1 MLGHNIYCVT
11 SFLRALSSQ
20 ALVLIEL
27 VIEQLSSL
35 VLVPCTRVLVLG
47 LPEMCLHEEEGVEA
61 LRWIYREGF
70 KLTLLDSV
78 REMRDDQCV
87 HPSN

>member
-1 MLGHNIYCVT
+1 MLGHNIYCVM

-70 KLTLLDSV
+70 KLTAGFCE
-78 REMRDDQCV
+78 RNER
-87 HPSN
+87 

>member
-1 MLGHNIYCVT
+1 MLGHNISCVM

-35 VLVPCTRVLVLG
+35 VLVPCTRVLVSG
-47 LPEMCLHEEEGVEA
+47 LPAMCLREEEGVEA
-61 LRWIYREGF
+61 LRWICRGF
-70 KLTLLDSV
+70 RAHTAGFCERK
-78 REMRDDQCV
+78 
-87 HPSN
+87 